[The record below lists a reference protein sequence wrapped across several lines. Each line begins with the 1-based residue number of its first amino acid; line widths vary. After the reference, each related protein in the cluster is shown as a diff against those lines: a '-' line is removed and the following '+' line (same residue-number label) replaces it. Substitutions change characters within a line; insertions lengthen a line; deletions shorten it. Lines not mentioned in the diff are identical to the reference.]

1 MSLSICVLGSGSRGN
16 CTLVSAT
23 RSGADTHI
31 LIDCGFSPRETRR
44 RLGTLGLTMDD
55 ISAVV
60 LTHLD
65 TDHCH
70 GGWSKTLRNHDI
82 DVHLHTR
89 HRSVALRRDVPGKAM
104 NLFSESFTINDTID
118 VQPVL
123 LSHDQLGTVGYVL
136 EHHGARLGFATD
148 LGRVPE
154 SLIDAFGDVDALA
167 LESNYDRQLQVGSS
181 RPDFLKRRIMGG
193 AGHLSN
199 DESFAAVR
207 AIARR
212 TRLQHIITLH
222 LSQQCNTPRH
232 VKQVYAKHEPDLLG
246 VLTISSQAQ
255 PSPVLHITRTGN
267 GTPPAPRAGQQLAM
281 FG

>member
-1 MSLSICVLGSGSRGN
+1 MSLSICVLGSGSKGN
-16 CTLVSAT
+16 CTLLSAT
-23 RSGADTHI
+23 NNHADTHV

-44 RLGTLGLTMDD
+44 RLGTLGLTMQD
-55 ISAVV
+55 INAVV

-70 GGWSKTLRNHDI
+70 AGWAKTLRNHDI

-89 HRSVALRRDVPGKAM
+89 HRNTALRRDVPGRVM
-104 NLFSESFTINDTID
+104 NLFTESFAINDAID

-123 LSHDQLGTVGYVL
+123 LSHDQLGTVGYVF

-148 LGRVPE
+148 LGRVPD
-154 SLIDAFGDVDALA
+154 SLIDAFAAVDALA
-167 LESNYDRQLQVGSS
+167 LESNYDRQLQVGSN

-212 TRLQHIITLH
+212 THLQHIVTLH

-232 VKQVYAKHEPDLLG
+232 VQQVYAKQEPGLLD
-246 VLTISSQAQ
+246 VLTISSQTQ
-255 PSPVLHITRTGN
+255 PSPILHIACNGN
-267 GTPPAPRAGQQLAM
+267 GRAPAPRAGQQLAM